1 MSNLSRF
8 VFPIILVLSLWIF
21 TGLVSWSK
29 AAFNLGY
36 LIGLEAVGEL
46 FEELLYYY

>member
-1 MSNLSRF
+1 M
-8 VFPIILVLSLWIF
+8 ILVLSLWIF

-29 AAFNLGY
+29 AAFYLGY